1 MAESNDFF
9 YLEAFVFSVHK
20 MISVSEE
27 YLSFDAPMVI
37 DKVRIVEIH
46 APTFA
51 LGREAAKKKDF
62 GVFGQ
67 ERNKRVVFYFGGASG
82 YVVGVEIVHGN

>member
-20 MISVSEE
+20 MVSVSEE

-46 APTFA
+46 APAFA
-51 LGREAAKKKDF
+51 LRRETTKKKDF

-67 ERNKRVVFYFGGASG
+67 ERNKRVVFNF
-82 YVVGVEIVHGN
+82 